1 MKKDDIFFII
11 PIVLASIALAPI
23 GSQAFV
29 QEEENCSMV
38 PIDEDFP
45 VGLRWSIETC
55 SNGKINYIN
64 TDGERCV
71 FNEQAD
77 TARCEGHPPISV
89 Q

>member
-1 MKKDDIFFII
+1 
-11 PIVLASIALAPI
+11 
-23 GSQAFV
+23 
-29 QEEENCSMV
+29 MV
-38 PIDEDFP
+38 PTDEDFP

-55 SNGKINYIN
+55 SNGEINYIN

-77 TARCEGHPPISV
+77 TARCEGQLPISV